1 MKQKI
6 MGIKQGM
13 MQIFDEQG
21 NRVVCTVIKAEAHV
35 ISQIKTKETDGYT
48 ALQLASMKV
57 TPAKAKNVRK
67 PQLGHFKKAGIE
79 PRKKMCEMRVDSVEE
94 YKIGQEM
101 GVETFNVDD
110 FVDVIGMSKGKG
122 HQGVIKRHHFAGGP
136 AAHGSGFHRHGG
148 SCGMR
153 TSPGRCL
160 PGQKK
165 SGRMGGE
172 RVTMENLRVVKID
185 AEKQVILVEGA
196 IPGCR
201 GGLVYVTPAMK
212 KVNKAKK

>member
-1 MKQKI
+1 
-6 MGIKQGM
+6 
-13 MQIFDEQG
+13 
-21 NRVVCTVIKAEAHV
+21 VCE
-35 ISQIKTKETDGYT
+35 
-48 ALQLASMKV
+48 
-57 TPAKAKNVRK
+57 VR
-67 PQLGHFKKAGIE
+67 L
-79 PRKKMCEMRVDSVEE
+79 DSVED
-94 YKIGQEM
+94 YKIGQEL
-101 GVETFNVDD
+101 GVETFSEVQ
-110 FVDVIGMSKGKG
+110 FVDVVGMSKGKG

-172 RVTMENLRVVKID
+172 QVTMENLRLVKVD
-185 AEKQVILVEGA
+185 TERHVILVEGA

-201 GGLVYVTPAMK
+201 GGLVYVTPAK
-212 KVNKAKK
+212 KKLNKVKK